1 MDNQQQDGE
10 SVAKDWTDFQ
20 MPETRS
26 ELLLQCKLI
35 EQGLK
40 HDQACEGGQSLV
52 FKPNLGDKISLAM
65 NVSFARLHN
74 DGLLGFMGRCGAT
87 NFTNFEA
94 VF

>member
-1 MDNQQQDGE
+1 MDNQQHDGE
-10 SVAKDWTDFQ
+10 TVTIDRTDFQ
-20 MPETRS
+20 MPETRV

-40 HDQACEGGQSLV
+40 HDLSREGFQSLV
-52 FKPNLGDKISLAM
+52 FKPNLRDKISLAM

-74 DGLLGFMGRCGAT
+74 DGLLGLMGRCGAT